1 MVGERVARDWTALVP
16 GAGSVRVIGDALV
29 PRKASH
35 AIAEG
40 RAAGEAIAHARPR
53 VTALLGSA

>member
-1 MVGERVARDWTALVP
+1 M
-16 GAGSVRVIGDALV
+16 IGDALV

-40 RAAGEAIAHARPR
+40 RAAGESIAEARSR
-53 VTALLGSA
+53 AATVVGTA